1 MAFNGSGTF
10 SRIHDWTTDEGNA
23 VNITASRMDAE
34 DDGFATGLSTTICK
48 DGQTTTTARIPFA
61 VGLGVNDGLVGT
73 PSLAF
78 TSDTDTGFYRIGSG
92 NVGLALNGVARA
104 TWAVDSA
111 MTVTIN
117 SAATNTV
124 TNVLTLTSQSSGTPA
139 AGIGAGIAL
148 IAETAAGNDETGAVI
163 EAVTTDVTSTSED
176 FDLVFK
182 TMAAGAAAAERARV
196 ASTGVTTLTSDNA
209 TNTAVTNVLSLVHT
223 TSGSPTAGIGTG
235 VQFVTETAAAN
246 NETGA
251 VIEAVTTDV
260 SAASEDFDLVFKTM
274 QAGAAADEKFR
285 ITSDDKL
292 KQTIGSTTY
301 QVATQLVHTAETTV
315 TTVAD
320 LDIKDLPTGT
330 KELLIRVTELEPA
343 TNGDEFFMRVST
355 DNGATFKTGAAEYEW
370 HKDTAV
376 DVSAGSDYDISD
388 SEWEIME
395 NVATGSAGYGY
406 IRIFF
411 GTNRTWYESSFNYDI
426 SSSTHAFVRTQ
437 GFSPFN
443 GNAVK
448 LYFSSGNI
456 TSLTYSV
463 IATVG

>member
-1 MAFNGSGTF
+1 MPFSGSGSF
-10 SRIHDWTTDEGNA
+10 SRVHDWTTDEGNG

-34 DDGFATGLSTTICK
+34 FDGMATGLSTAVCK
-48 DGQTTTTARIPFA
+48 DGQTTTTAAIPFA
-61 VGLGVNDGLVGT
+61 VGATFSDGLVAT
-73 PSLAF
+73 PSIAF
-78 TSDTDTGFYRIGSG
+78 TSDTDTGFYRSGSG
-92 NVGLALNGVARA
+92 AVVLSLNGVAGA
-104 TWAVDSA
+104 TWAFDTAGTYVI
-111 MTVTIN
+111 TT
-117 SAATNTV
+117 AATNTV
-124 TNVLTLTSQSSGTPA
+124 SNVLTLTSQSSGTPA

-148 IAETAAGNDETGAVI
+148 IAETAAGNNETGAVI
-163 EAVTTDVTSTSED
+163 HAVTTDVTST
-176 FDLVFK
+176 
-182 TMAAGAAAAERARV
+182 
-196 ASTGVTTLTSDNA
+196 
-209 TNTAVTNVLSLVHT
+209 
-223 TSGSPTAGIGTG
+223 
-235 VQFVTETAAAN
+235 
-246 NETGA
+246 
-251 VIEAVTTDV
+251 
-260 SAASEDFDLVFKTM
+260 SEDFDLVFKTM

-315 TTVAD
+315 AAVAD
-320 LDIKDLPTGT
+320 LDIENLPTGT
-330 KELLIRVTELEPA
+330 KELLIRVTEIEPVTDGA
-343 TNGDEFFMRVST
+343 EFFMRVST

-395 NVATGSAGYGY
+395 NVASGSAGYGY

-426 SSSTHAFVRTQ
+426 SSSTHAFIRTQ
-437 GFSPFN
+437 GFSAFN
-443 GNAVK
+443 GNAFK

-456 TSLTYSV
+456 ASLTYSV

>member
-1 MAFNGSGTF
+1 MPFSGSGSF
-10 SRIHDWTTDEGNA
+10 SRVHDWTTDEGNG

-34 DDGFATGLSTTICK
+34 FDGMATGLSTAVCK
-48 DGQTTTTARIPFA
+48 DGQTTTTAAIPFA
-61 VGLGVNDGLVGT
+61 VGATFSDGLVAT
-73 PSLAF
+73 PSIAF
-78 TSDTDTGFYRIGSG
+78 TSDTDTGFYRSGSG
-92 NVGLALNGVARA
+92 AVVLSLNGVAGA
-104 TWAVDSA
+104 TWAFDTAGTYVI
-111 MTVTIN
+111 TT
-117 SAATNTV
+117 AATNTV
-124 TNVLTLTSQSSGTPA
+124 SNVLTLTSQSSGTPA

-148 IAETAAGNDETGAVI
+148 IAETAAGNNETGAVI
-163 EAVTTDVTSTSED
+163 HAVTTDVTST
-176 FDLVFK
+176 
-182 TMAAGAAAAERARV
+182 
-196 ASTGVTTLTSDNA
+196 
-209 TNTAVTNVLSLVHT
+209 
-223 TSGSPTAGIGTG
+223 
-235 VQFVTETAAAN
+235 
-246 NETGA
+246 
-251 VIEAVTTDV
+251 
-260 SAASEDFDLVFKTM
+260 SEDFDLVFKTM

-315 TTVAD
+315 TAVAD
-320 LDIKDLPTGT
+320 LDIENLPTGT
-330 KELLIRVTELEPA
+330 KELLIRVTEIEPVTDGA
-343 TNGDEFFMRVST
+343 EFFMRVST

-395 NVATGSAGYGY
+395 NVASGSAGYGY

-426 SSSTHAFVRTQ
+426 SSSTHAFIRTQ
-437 GFSPFN
+437 GFSAFN
-443 GNAVK
+443 GNAFK

-456 TSLTYSV
+456 ASLTYSV

>member
-1 MAFNGSGTF
+1 MPFNGSGTF
-10 SRIHDWTTDEGNA
+10 TRVHDWTTDEGNG
-23 VNITASRMDAE
+23 VNITASRVDAE
-34 DDGFATGLSTTICK
+34 DDGMATGLSTVICK
-48 DGQTTTTARIPFA
+48 DGQTTTTAAIPFA
-61 VGLGVNDGLVGT
+61 VGLKVSDGLVGT

-92 NVGLALNGVARA
+92 NVGLSLNGVARA

-163 EAVTTDVTSTSED
+163 QAVTTDVTST
-176 FDLVFK
+176 
-182 TMAAGAAAAERARV
+182 
-196 ASTGVTTLTSDNA
+196 
-209 TNTAVTNVLSLVHT
+209 
-223 TSGSPTAGIGTG
+223 
-235 VQFVTETAAAN
+235 
-246 NETGA
+246 
-251 VIEAVTTDV
+251 
-260 SAASEDFDLVFKTM
+260 SEDFDLVFKTM

-301 QVATQLVHTAETTV
+301 QVATQLLHTAATTA
-315 TTVAD
+315 TTQTEI
-320 LDIKDLPTGT
+320 DIKDLPTGT
-330 KELLIRVTELEPA
+330 TELLIRITALEP
-343 TNGDEFFMRVST
+343 TNSGDEFFMLVST

-376 DVSAGSDYDISD
+376 DASAGSDYDISD

-395 NVATGSAGYGY
+395 NVATGSTAYGY
-406 IRIFF
+406 IRVFF
-411 GTNRTWYESSFNYDI
+411 ATNRTWYESSFNYDI
-426 SSSTHAFVRTQ
+426 SSSTHAFVRSQ
-437 GFSPFN
+437 GMSAFT
-443 GNAVK
+443 GNAIRLK
-448 LYFSSGNI
+448 FSTDTI
-456 TSLTYSV
+456 ATITYSV

>member
-34 DDGFATGLSTTICK
+34 DDGFATGLSTAICK
-48 DGQTTTTARIPFA
+48 DGQTTTTAAIPFA
-61 VGLGVNDGLVGT
+61 VGLKVSDGLVGT

-163 EAVTTDVTSTSED
+163 HAVTTDVTST
-176 FDLVFK
+176 
-182 TMAAGAAAAERARV
+182 
-196 ASTGVTTLTSDNA
+196 
-209 TNTAVTNVLSLVHT
+209 
-223 TSGSPTAGIGTG
+223 
-235 VQFVTETAAAN
+235 
-246 NETGA
+246 
-251 VIEAVTTDV
+251 
-260 SAASEDFDLVFKTM
+260 SEDFDLVFKTM

-301 QVATQLVHTAETTV
+301 QVATQLLHTAV
-315 TTVAD
+315 TTATTQAEI
-320 LDIKDLPTGT
+320 DIKDLPTGT
-330 KELLIRVTELEPA
+330 TELLIRITAIEPT
-343 TNGDEFFMRVST
+343 TNGDELFMLVST
-355 DNGATFKTGAAEYEW
+355 DNGATFKTGATEYEW

-376 DVSAGSDYDISD
+376 DASAGSDYDISD

-395 NVATGSAGYGY
+395 NVATGSTGYGY
-406 IRIFF
+406 IRVFF
-411 GTNRTWYESSFNYDI
+411 ATNRTWYESSFNYDI
-426 SSSTHAFVRTQ
+426 SSSTHAFVRSQ
-437 GFSPFN
+437 GMSAFT
-443 GNAVK
+443 GNAIRLK
-448 LYFSSGNI
+448 FSTDTI
-456 TSLTYSV
+456 ATITYSV

>member
-1 MAFNGSGTF
+1 MPFSGSGSF
-10 SRIHDWTTDEGNA
+10 SRVHDWTTDEGNG

-34 DDGFATGLSTTICK
+34 FDGMATGLSTAVCK
-48 DGQTTTTARIPFA
+48 DGQTTTTAAIPFA
-61 VGLGVNDGLVGT
+61 VGATFSDGLVAT
-73 PSLAF
+73 PSIAF
-78 TSDTDTGFYRIGSG
+78 TSDTDTGFYRSGSG
-92 NVGLALNGVARA
+92 AVVLSLNGVAGA
-104 TWAVDSA
+104 TWAFDTAGTYVI
-111 MTVTIN
+111 TT
-117 SAATNTV
+117 AATNTV
-124 TNVLTLTSQSSGTPA
+124 SNVLTLTSQSSGTPA

-148 IAETAAGNDETGAVI
+148 IAETAAGNNETGAVI
-163 EAVTTDVTSTSED
+163 HAVTTDVTST
-176 FDLVFK
+176 
-182 TMAAGAAAAERARV
+182 
-196 ASTGVTTLTSDNA
+196 
-209 TNTAVTNVLSLVHT
+209 
-223 TSGSPTAGIGTG
+223 
-235 VQFVTETAAAN
+235 
-246 NETGA
+246 
-251 VIEAVTTDV
+251 
-260 SAASEDFDLVFKTM
+260 SEDFDLVFKTM

-315 TTVAD
+315 TAVAD
-320 LDIKDLPTGT
+320 LDIENLPTGT
-330 KELLIRVTELEPA
+330 KELLIRVTEIEPVTDGA
-343 TNGDEFFMRVST
+343 EFFMRVST

-388 SEWEIME
+388 SEWEVME
-395 NVATGSAGYGY
+395 NVATGSSGYGY

-443 GNAVK
+443 GNAFK

>member
-1 MAFNGSGTF
+1 MPFSGSGSF
-10 SRIHDWTTDEGNA
+10 SRVHDWTTDEGNG

-34 DDGFATGLSTTICK
+34 FDGMATGLSTAVCK
-48 DGQTTTTARIPFA
+48 DGQTTTTAAIPFA
-61 VGLGVNDGLVGT
+61 VGATFSDGLVAT
-73 PSLAF
+73 PSIAF
-78 TSDTDTGFYRIGSG
+78 TSDTDTGFYRSGSG
-92 NVGLALNGVARA
+92 AVVLSLNGVAGA
-104 TWAVDSA
+104 TWAFDTAGTYVI
-111 MTVTIN
+111 TT
-117 SAATNTV
+117 AATNTV
-124 TNVLTLTSQSSGTPA
+124 SNVLTLTSQSSGTPA

-148 IAETAAGNDETGAVI
+148 IAETAAGNNETGAVI
-163 EAVTTDVTSTSED
+163 HAVTTDVTST
-176 FDLVFK
+176 
-182 TMAAGAAAAERARV
+182 
-196 ASTGVTTLTSDNA
+196 
-209 TNTAVTNVLSLVHT
+209 
-223 TSGSPTAGIGTG
+223 
-235 VQFVTETAAAN
+235 
-246 NETGA
+246 
-251 VIEAVTTDV
+251 
-260 SAASEDFDLVFKTM
+260 SEDFDLVFKTM

-315 TTVAD
+315 AAVAD
-320 LDIKDLPTGT
+320 LDIENLPTGT
-330 KELLIRVTELEPA
+330 KELLIRVTEIEPA

-395 NVATGSAGYGY
+395 NVASGSAGYGY

-426 SSSTHAFVRTQ
+426 SSSTHAFIRTQ
-437 GFSPFN
+437 GFSAFN
-443 GNAVK
+443 GNAFK

-456 TSLTYSV
+456 ASLTYSV

>member
-1 MAFNGSGTF
+1 MPFSGSGSF
-10 SRIHDWTTDEGNA
+10 SRVHDWTTDEGNG

-34 DDGFATGLSTTICK
+34 FDGMATGLSTAVCK
-48 DGQTTTTARIPFA
+48 DGQTTTTAAIPFA
-61 VGLGVNDGLVGT
+61 VGATFSDGLVAT
-73 PSLAF
+73 PSIAF
-78 TSDTDTGFYRIGSG
+78 TSDTDTGFYRSGSG
-92 NVGLALNGVARA
+92 AVVLSLNGVAGA
-104 TWAVDSA
+104 TWAFDTAGTYVI
-111 MTVTIN
+111 TT
-117 SAATNTV
+117 AATNTV
-124 TNVLTLTSQSSGTPA
+124 SNVLTLTSQSSGTPA

-148 IAETAAGNDETGAVI
+148 IAETAAGNNETGAVI
-163 EAVTTDVTSTSED
+163 HAVTTDVTST
-176 FDLVFK
+176 
-182 TMAAGAAAAERARV
+182 
-196 ASTGVTTLTSDNA
+196 
-209 TNTAVTNVLSLVHT
+209 
-223 TSGSPTAGIGTG
+223 
-235 VQFVTETAAAN
+235 
-246 NETGA
+246 
-251 VIEAVTTDV
+251 
-260 SAASEDFDLVFKTM
+260 SEDFDLVFKTM

-315 TTVAD
+315 TAVAD
-320 LDIKDLPTGT
+320 LDIENLPTGT
-330 KELLIRVTELEPA
+330 KELLIRVTEIEPVTDGA
-343 TNGDEFFMRVST
+343 EFFMRVST

-395 NVATGSAGYGY
+395 NVASGSAGYGY

-437 GFSPFN
+437 GFSAFN
-443 GNAVK
+443 GNAFK

-456 TSLTYSV
+456 ASLTYSV